1 MLSSKNYTMTELP
14 YTVNNIEI
22 IQEFI
27 RETRE
32 RISNGVSI
40 TFTRKASSELE
51 DLMLQY
57 DINADDIEYSILNLK
72 TEKLLQRNRSFR
84 KY

>member
-1 MLSSKNYTMTELP
+1 MTELP

-22 IQEFI
+22 IKEFI

-32 RISNGVSI
+32 RISNGVTI

-51 DLMLQY
+51 DLML
-57 DINADDIEYSILNLK
+57 
-72 TEKLLQRNRSFR
+72 
-84 KY
+84 

>member
-32 RISNGVSI
+32 RISNGVTI
-40 TFTRKASSELE
+40 IFTRKASSELE
-51 DLMLQY
+51 DLMLLY

-72 TEKLLQRNRSFR
+72 TEKLLQRNKSIRR
-84 KY
+84 C